1 MPGKQR
7 GKSITIWSD
16 GIITIEFF
24 LLTAI
29 EIYFGFWAGLR
40 CFGYFGGFPT
50 GKNIFLG
57 VVFIILGHTNL
68 IVLYFTPF
76 RALYWITLSDDGV
89 VARTLFHQKKVRPY
103 SAYPYINT
111 AYYSICGVKRRFFVL
126 SDRRISTEDRKRA
139 NLLGGTM
146 EVLKIRYSERN
157 YQRMMQM
164 FPKKQKSQLKIA
176 RDTIL
181 ERSAN
186 RQFSD

>member
-1 MPGKQR
+1 MLSKQK

-16 GIITIEFF
+16 GIISIEFF

-29 EIYFGFWAGLR
+29 EIYFGFWAGMR
-40 CFGYFGGFPT
+40 CFGYFGGFPA

-76 RALYWITLSDDGV
+76 RALYWITLSDEGV
-89 VARTLFHQKKVRPY
+89 VAWTLFHQKKARPY
-103 SAYPYINT
+103 SAYPYIHA
-111 AYYSICGVKRRFFVL
+111 AYYSFFGVKRRFFIM
-126 SDRRISTEDRKRA
+126 SDRQISTEDRNRA

-157 YQRMMQM
+157 YQRMMKM
-164 FPKKQKSQLKIA
+164 LPRRQKSQLKIA
-176 RDTIL
+176 HDTIL
-181 ERSAN
+181 AIN
-186 RQFSD
+186 RGTVL